1 MMILERESTILGGP
15 PVSSEI
21 PATEPNPRAR
31 LAEAKRELYRA
42 AIVAAAEAV
51 FAEQGYEA
59 ARVQSIA
66 KRAGVSLAT
75 FYGVFPGKWDAFR
88 AVQQD
93 RLGALMLEVGTLV
106 MNASDAFDRL
116 RFGLEGYLR
125 YHMDHRA
132 FLQIQLRERVPWG
145 TIDELRTPEQ
155 TRAWE
160 TGLQLLIA
168 AFREAMTAGLLEHD
182 DAESCARTAT
192 AMSQVRMVMWVD
204 RGMTDDPAEV
214 ARAAMLQ
221 FVRTFARAEQVDVL
235 SARVRDAPMPPK
247 LE

>member
-1 MMILERESTILGGP
+1 M
-15 PVSSEI
+15 SSEI
-21 PATEPNPRAR
+21 PATEPSPRAR
-31 LAEAKRELYRA
+31 LIEAKRELYRA

-51 FAEQGYEA
+51 FAEQGYEP

-93 RLGALMLEVGTLV
+93 RLGALMMQVGTLV

-125 YHMDHRA
+125 YHMDHPS

-168 AFREAMTAGLLEHD
+168 AFREAMAAGLLEHD

-204 RGMTDDPAEV
+204 RGMHDDPAEV

-235 SARVRDAPMPPK
+235 SARVRDAAMPR
-247 LE
+247 LA